1 MLSPPRARPRGA
13 SPLERAGQ
21 ASYSLTTLASL
32 ETALAGGLEEQWRSV
47 VDDDPLASV
56 YQTSG
61 WCMPWYRCY
70 RDAFD
75 PYVIVV
81 SAGGRTVGLVPM
93 AVDRDARTG
102 VRQQRHGRLPRH
114 RALPGYRE
122 AVSGN

>member
-1 MLSPPRARPRGA
+1 
-13 SPLERAGQ
+13 
-21 ASYSLTTLASL
+21 
-32 ETALAGGLEEQWRSV
+32 V

-81 SAGGRTVGLVPM
+81 TAGGRTVGLVPM